1 MANDRNSRD
10 EQYTG
15 PERDDRGSNIG
26 SNADDESMR
35 GGASRDDVRGVADDE
50 DEEFE
55 DTDDLE
61 EDEDSD
67 GSF

>member
-1 MANDRNSRD
+1 MANDRTSMD

-15 PERDDRGSNIG
+15 PERERRSNT
-26 SNADDESMR
+26 DEEDVR
-35 GGASRDDVRGVADDE
+35 GGTRDDVRGIADEE

-61 EDEDSD
+61 EDEDTD